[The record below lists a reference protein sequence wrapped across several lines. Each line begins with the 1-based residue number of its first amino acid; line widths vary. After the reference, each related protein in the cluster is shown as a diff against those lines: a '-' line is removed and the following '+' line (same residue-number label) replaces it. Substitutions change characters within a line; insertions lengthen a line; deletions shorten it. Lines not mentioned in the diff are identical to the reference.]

1 MQMLDLLIRHIHV
14 LLQSFCDLSEA
25 LILLLRE
32 CYLSFEFLAYLK
44 FAFQVLL
51 NWVFEKA
58 KLNLLLFHFAD
69 LVLEL
74 RDDLIKALLLG
85 QTDFNTLTQSLDCLI
100 SLTNYLTLMLHFGDI
115 FIDLELVSFDL
126 PLEFSKP
133 VLELSGQVLNL
144 SLKLILQLHDLLL
157 LVLISTFKLS
167 LMSLFYLLHFFI
179 LSGLQC
185 QQALLDLADSLSVIF
200 MLFWQLVHLLLQVD
214 VQFPLHQQLLCEPLT
229 RLVCCRLL
237 E

>member
-1 MQMLDLLIRHIHV
+1 
-14 LLQSFCDLSEA
+14 
-25 LILLLRE
+25 
-32 CYLSFEFLAYLK
+32 
-44 FAFQVLL
+44 
-51 NWVFEKA
+51 
-58 KLNLLLFHFAD
+58 
-69 LVLEL
+69 
-74 RDDLIKALLLG
+74 
-85 QTDFNTLTQSLDCLI
+85 
-100 SLTNYLTLMLHFGDI
+100 MLHFGDI

-133 VLELSGQVLNL
+133 VLDLSGQVLNL

-200 MLFWQLVHLLLQVD
+200 MLF
-214 VQFPLHQQLLCEPLT
+214 
-229 RLVCCRLL
+229 
-237 E
+237 